1 MVESA
6 QTINEAQKPP
16 RNLGRGQRR
25 LRNYFIN
32 LRYQL
37 KFTLTIVGVSSVIM
51 GGLSFIVM
59 SKAHEAS
66 RIIEVRALDDDDL
79 VAHQLV
85 EQFARNDRVLTM
97 ALLACGLLLAVV
109 LFAYGIVL
117 THKVAGP
124 LFKVSTHLDRIRDGR
139 LGIVY
144 NLRKGDEL
152 VDFFERFKAAHDALR
167 ARTVE
172 DIRLLDQTI
181 AAIAVDKS
189 PLVDE
194 LKRVRDEKAQSLR

>member
-1 MVESA
+1 MAESA
-6 QTINEAQKPP
+6 QAIKEAQRPP
-16 RNLGRGQRR
+16 RKLGRSQRQ

-37 KFTLTIVGVSSVIM
+37 KFTLIIVGIASLIM

-66 RIIEVRALDDDDL
+66 RIIQVRAFDDDDL
-79 VAHQLV
+79 VARQLV
-85 EQFARNDRVLTM
+85 EQFAHNDRVLTM
-97 ALLACGLLLAVV
+97 ALFACGLLLIVV
-109 LFAYGIVL
+109 LFAYGIAL

-124 LFKVSTHLDRIRDGR
+124 LFKVSTYLDRIRDGR

-152 VDFFERFKAAHDALR
+152 VDFFEHFKAAHDALR

-172 DIRLLDQTI
+172 DIRLLDETI
-181 AAIAVDKS
+181 AALGKS
-189 PLVDE
+189 PLGDE